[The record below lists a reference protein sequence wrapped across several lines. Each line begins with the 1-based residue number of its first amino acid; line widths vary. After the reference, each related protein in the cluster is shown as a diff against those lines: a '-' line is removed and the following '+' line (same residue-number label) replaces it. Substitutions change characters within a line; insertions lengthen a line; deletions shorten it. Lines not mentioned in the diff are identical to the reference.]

1 MIGAA
6 QPPCDRGVIAASGH
20 APGDDPAAAA
30 PAPAA
35 RTQRLTLAAT
45 ILGSSMAFIDSS
57 VVNVALPAMTR
68 GLAADAAATG
78 WIVNAYLLFL
88 GSLVLTGGAL
98 ADRYGRKRIFIVG
111 VVVFTLASVAC
122 GLAPSIWLLI
132 AARACQGAGAA
143 LLTPASLAL
152 LGAAY
157 PPEAR
162 GKAIGAWA
170 GFGALTTAAGPMI
183 GGWLVDAVSWRAIF
197 LINVPLA
204 CAAIL
209 LVRTATESRDPTTR
223 PLDWGGVATVVSGLA
238 LLTWAVGAAPKAAWQ
253 GWPLAGL
260 FAGGALL
267 GLFVWLEAK
276 RGDAA
281 MMPLTLFRPRAFA
294 VTNVLTLLLYF
305 ALGGALY
312 FLPFGMIRLGG
323 MSATA
328 AGAALLPFALIM
340 GFGSPLAGGLAD
352 RWGARASLCAGPL
365 LAGAGLTWLGV
376 ADFGGSY
383 WTSLLPALCVLA
395 LGMTI
400 TVAPLTAT
408 VMGAVGDGQAGTAS
422 GVNNAVARIAGLFAV
437 AGLGAAFAGVFAGAL
452 PGVDAAA
459 AQASLDAVMA
469 GKTGGGAAAT
479 AAFANALSF
488 VLRVAAG
495 CAAAGG
501 ILAGAALP
509 RR

>member
-1 MIGAA
+1 MIGTAH
-6 QPPCDRGVIAASGH
+6 PPCDRAVIAASR
-20 APGDDPAAAA
+20 ADAVPD
-30 PAPAA
+30 A
-35 RTQRLTLAAT
+35 RIRHLTLAAT
-45 ILGSSMAFIDSS
+45 ILGSSMAFIDGS
-57 VVNVALPAMTR
+57 VVNVALPAMVR
-68 GLAADAAATG
+68 ALGAGATASA
-78 WIVNAYLLFL
+78 WIVNAYLLLL

-98 ADRYGRKRIFIVG
+98 ADRYGRKRIFVIG
-111 VVVFTLASVAC
+111 VAVFTLASVAC
-122 GLAPSIWLLI
+122 GLAPSVWLLV
-132 AARACQGAGAA
+132 AARGLQGAGAA

-170 GFGALTTAAGPMI
+170 GFGALTTAAGPVL

-204 CAAIL
+204 GAALL
-209 LVRTATESRDPTTR
+209 LVRAARESRDPR
-223 PLDWGGVATVVSGLA
+223 DQPLDWGGVASVVGGLA

-260 FAGGALL
+260 VAGVGLL

-281 MMPLTLFRPRAFA
+281 MMPLALFRVRAFA
-294 VTNVLTLLLYF
+294 ATNALTLLLYF

-328 AGAALLPFALIM
+328 AGAALLPFAVIM

-352 RWGARASLCAGPL
+352 RWGARASLCVGPL
-365 LAGAGLTWLGV
+365 LAGAGLAWLGF
-376 ADFGGSY
+376 ANFGGSY
-383 WTSLLPALCVLA
+383 WSGLLPALCVLA

-408 VMGAVGDGQAGTAS
+408 VMGAVGDDHAGTAS
-422 GVNNAVARIAGLFAV
+422 GVNNAVARIASLLAV
-437 AGLGAAFAGVFAGAL
+437 AGLGAVFAGVFAGAL
-452 PGVDAAA
+452 PHVDAAA

-469 GKTGGGAAAT
+469 GKGGGSDAGK
-479 AAFANALSF
+479 AAFAHALSV
-488 VLRVAAG
+488 VLWVASA

-501 ILAGAALP
+501 LIAGLALRSAPGSKTGK
-509 RR
+509 